1 MDTDTMKMAF
11 SPRWVCRVL
20 CVAGVAFALSGCRRK
35 SSPPVGGAS
44 PDPAPLARVN
54 GRVLTEADIRF
65 EAQRRLEAG
74 KTVGSPET
82 VVNDLVEREVM
93 LQAARKSAWIN
104 DPAVRRD
111 LENQLL
117 TRWLDHTLQHDKDQ
131 VKVTDEELRQIY
143 DSHLDDYKK
152 PALVRL
158 AVLYRKCSAHASEE
172 TRASLKAELET
183 GKTVFLKDPA
193 GARQGGRVPGF
204 GSIAATYSEDAVTR
218 YRGGDLGWLDT
229 SRTDPRLPALVAT
242 TGAALAVGAVSDVL
256 PADAG
261 LYVVMK
267 TDARPAQVTPF
278 AEVVPSLRRRVMKQ
292 RQDEVAAAFKRGLLA
307 GNRIEINREAAARL
321 TLPQAPQTASK
332 GRLSGLQ
339 STSEFNASLTAPLP

>member
-1 MDTDTMKMAF
+1 MKMAF

-74 KTVGSPET
+74 KTVGSPEA

-93 LQAARKSAWIN
+93 LQTARNSAWIN

-307 GNRIEINREAAARL
+307 GNRIEINCEAAARL

-332 GRLSGLQ
+332 GRLPGLQ